1 MAHRM
6 RSFLTLLLLTILGTC
21 VRAQKD
27 VTFGQQYTLPSSTL
41 AEDRV
46 LNVLLPRGYADSTAK
61 EYPVIYLLDGAVNED
76 FFHVAGLVRYY
87 QDHHMMPPTIL
98 VGIANTDRKRDM
110 TYPSSDPR
118 DRADFPT
125 TGGSARFIEFLQK
138 ELTNWT
144 ETTFRTTDHRTLV
157 GQSLAGLLATEVLL
171 KYPGHYDD
179 YIIISPS
186 LWWDREGL
194 YQRMDSLTSALTDLP
209 QRLFLSAGTEY
220 PVMVN
225 GSRKLAR
232 LLEGRT
238 DATFLHLPAEDHNTI
253 LHEALNRA
261 FDQWYDPTVIRPYH
275 FANAWN
281 GLNIRSAPSLDS
293 AVVGKLE
300 YGASLGILQQQEEE
314 TVIDGLSGKWTFIGS
329 DIGRGWVFDAYLSP
343 VGVFK
348 EGEHLEQYAKRTL
361 NLSGTLEFPY
371 DGGNQ
376 VGMTVQS
383 DSYGNQFVTHMAYES
398 FGLELRIQN
407 LTNAQARVWLSNWAL
422 ARGMSDKN
430 AKLLLLD
437 RSFEKLDYQEKDTNN
452 FITRTRST
460 FFADRGILSI
470 RSESW
475 NSKYGE

>member
-6 RSFLTLLLLTILGTC
+6 RSFLTLLLLTILCTC

-27 VTFGQQYTLPSSTL
+27 VTFGQQYNLPSSTL

-46 LNVLLPRGYADSTAK
+46 LNVLLPREYADSTAK
-61 EYPVIYLLDGAVNED
+61 EYPVIYLLDGAVSED

-144 ETTFRTTDHRTLV
+144 ETTFRATDHRTLV

-225 GSRKLAR
+225 GSQKLAR
-232 LLEGRT
+232 LLEDRA

-281 GLNIRSAPSLDS
+281 GLNIRSAPSQDS
-293 AVVGKLE
+293 AVVGKLD
-300 YGASLGILQQQEEE
+300 YGASLGIIRQQEEE
-314 TVIDGLSGKWTFIGS
+314 SVIDGLSGKWTFIGS
-329 DIGRGWVFDAYLSP
+329 DIGRGWVFDAYVSP
-343 VGVFK
+343 VGVFAQR
-348 EGEHLEQYAKRTL
+348 EALTDYAKGNLFLGDSL
-361 NLSGTLEFPY
+361 NYSNHEEEDHAYRLNIRK
-371 DGGNQ
+371 DDHGNQ
-376 VGMTVQS
+376 LVKF
-383 DSYGNQFVTHMAYES
+383 NQWETCWS
-398 FGLELRIQN
+398 ELRLAGLNESQ
-407 LTNAQARVWLSNWAL
+407 AQVTTENWLRCEKIDVGLLSPKKIH
-422 ARGMSDKN
+422 SDV
-430 AKLLLLD
+430 AGTEFFY
-437 RSFEKLDYQEKDTNN
+437 REKETNN
-452 FITRTRST
+452 LADWSYVRIT
-460 FFADRGILSI
+460 FVQGVLSI
-470 RSESW
+470 KQSCL
-475 NSKYGE
+475 K

>member
-6 RSFLTLLLLTILGTC
+6 RSFLSLLLLTILCTC

-27 VTFGQQYTLPSSTL
+27 VTFGQQYTLPSTML

-46 LNVLLPRGYADSTAK
+46 LNVLLPREYADSTAK
-61 EYPVIYLLDGAVNED
+61 EYPVIYLLDGAASED

-144 ETTFRTTDHRTLV
+144 ETTFRTTEHRTLV

-209 QRLFLSAGTEY
+209 QRVFLSAGTEY

-225 GSRKLAR
+225 GSQKLAR
-232 LLEGRT
+232 LLEDRT

-293 AVVGKLE
+293 AVVGKLD
-300 YGASLGILQQQEEE
+300 YGASLGIIRQQEEE

-329 DIGRGWVFDAYLSP
+329 DIGRGWVFDAYVSP
-343 VGVFK
+343 VGVFTQRAA
-348 EGEHLEQYAKRTL
+348 LADYAKGNLFLDDSL
-361 NLSGTLEFPY
+361 NYSNHEEEDHAYRLNIRK
-371 DGGNQ
+371 DDHGNQ
-376 VGMTVQS
+376 LVKFNQWETCWADLRLAGLNESQAQVTTENWLRCEKIDVGLLSPRKIHS
-383 DSYGNQFVTHMAYES
+383 DVVGTEFFY
-398 FGLELRIQN
+398 R
-407 LTNAQARVWLSNWAL
+407 
-422 ARGMSDKN
+422 
-430 AKLLLLD
+430 
-437 RSFEKLDYQEKDTNN
+437 EKETNN
-452 FITRTRST
+452 LADWSYVRIT
-460 FFADRGILSI
+460 FVQGVLSI
-470 RSESW
+470 KQSCLE
-475 NSKYGE
+475 